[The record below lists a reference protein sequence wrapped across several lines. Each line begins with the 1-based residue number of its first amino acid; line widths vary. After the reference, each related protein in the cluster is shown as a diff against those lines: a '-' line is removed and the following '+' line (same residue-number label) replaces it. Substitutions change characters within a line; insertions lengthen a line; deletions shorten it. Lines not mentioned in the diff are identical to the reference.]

1 MHNQQVAFV
10 DDDNDG
16 YNHAISNEDIK
27 NGNAITSSMMALLCG
42 CMDVW
47 MDWDLNGLTKE
58 GGWTGA
64 IIWPVLDLKEEI
76 VQNGSKNTKTAIN
89 RQRDLARKK

>member
-47 MDWDLNGLTKE
+47 MD
-58 GGWTGA
+58 
-64 IIWPVLDLKEEI
+64 
-76 VQNGSKNTKTAIN
+76 
-89 RQRDLARKK
+89 